1 MWLTYSWWIGLAII
15 AGLVADWIGISISLI
30 EILVG
35 VIAGNYLGLQANDWI
50 NFLAG
55 VGSIFLTFLAGAEVD
70 PVVLKSKFK
79 ESMAIGLL
87 AFILPFAGAFVF
99 AYFAAGWTLQAAE
112 IAGIAL
118 STTSVAVVYAVMV
131 ESGFN
136 ESELGKIIL
145 AACFINDL
153 GTVLVLGILF
163 ANYNKWMVLFIIV
176 TTIITAAMPS
186 FTRKFFKVYGNK
198 VGQLEIKYLFFL
210 IFLTGGLASM
220 ANSEAVLPAYILGLT
235 VSGFFVRE
243 KNLLFRMRAIAFA
256 IFTPFYFLKAGLF
269 VSIPGVITNIILI
282 VILFLIKIATK
293 YAGVKP
299 TTIIFKFSKIEGMYT
314 TLLMSTGLTFGT
326 ISAMFGLSHKIIT
339 VNQYTV
345 LVTVVILSAIIPT
358 LIAERFYRPE
368 VNNESIEE
376 RVIKDV

>member
-1 MWLTYSWWIGLAII
+1 MWLTYSWWLGLALL
-15 AGLVADWIGISISLI
+15 AGLIADWTGISISLI

-35 VIAGNYLGLQANDWI
+35 VIAGNYLGFQTNDWV
-50 NFLAG
+50 NFLGG
-55 VGSIFLTFLAGAEVD
+55 VGSIYLTFLAGAEVD

-79 ESMAIGLL
+79 ESITIGIL
-87 AFILPFAGAFVF
+87 AFIFPFAGAFAF
-99 AYFAAGWTLQAAE
+99 TYFVAGWTLQASE

-131 ESGFN
+131 ESGLN

-153 GTVLVLGILF
+153 GTVLMLGILF
-163 ANYNKWMVLFIIV
+163 ANYNKWMLLFIVV
-176 TTIITAAMPS
+176 TALITVLMPS
-186 FTRKFFKVYGNK
+186 ATKEFFKVYGNK

-210 IFLTGGLASM
+210 VFLTGGLASM
-220 ANSEAVLPAYILGLT
+220 ANSEAVLPAYILGLA
-235 VSGFFVRE
+235 VSGFFMKE
-243 KNLLFRMRAIAFA
+243 KNLLFRMRSIAFA

-269 VSIPGVITNIILI
+269 VSIPGVISNILLI

-293 YAGVKP
+293 YIGVKP
-299 TTIIFKFSKIEGMYT
+299 TTMMFKFSKREGTYT

-339 VNQYTV
+339 VDQYTV

-368 VNNESIEE
+368 TDNLIGGGENV
-376 RVIKDV
+376 

>member
-1 MWLTYSWWIGLAII
+1 MWLTYSWWLGLALI
-15 AGLVADWIGISISLI
+15 AGLIADWTGISISLI

-35 VIAGNYLGLQANDWI
+35 VIAGNYLGLQTNDWV
-50 NFLAG
+50 NFLGG

-79 ESMAIGLL
+79 ESVTIGLL
-87 AFILPFAGAFVF
+87 AFIFPFAGAFAF
-99 AYFAAGWTLQAAE
+99 TYFVAGWTLQASE

-131 ESGFN
+131 ESGLN

-153 GTVLVLGILF
+153 GTVLMLGILF
-163 ANYNKWMVLFIIV
+163 ANYNKWMLLFIVV
-176 TTIITAAMPS
+176 TAIITVLMPS
-186 FTRKFFKVYGNK
+186 VTRKFFKIYGNK

-210 IFLTGGLASM
+210 VFLTGGLASM
-220 ANSEAVLPAYILGLT
+220 ANSEAVLPAYILGLA
-235 VSGFFVRE
+235 VSGFFMKE

-269 VSIPGVITNIILI
+269 VSIPGVISNILLI
-282 VILFLIKIATK
+282 VVLLLIKIATK
-293 YAGVKP
+293 YIGVKP
-299 TTIIFKFSKIEGMYT
+299 TTMIFKFSKREGMYT

-326 ISAMFGLSHKIIT
+326 ISAMFGLSHNIIT
-339 VNQYTV
+339 ADQYTV

-368 VNNESIEE
+368 TDNLIGGVEN
-376 RVIKDV
+376 V

>member
-1 MWLTYSWWIGLAII
+1 MWITYSWWIGLALIAGII
-15 AGLVADWIGISISLI
+15 ADWTGISISLI

-35 VIAGNYLGLQANDWI
+35 VIAGNYLGLRTNEWI

-55 VGSIFLTFLAGAEVD
+55 VGSVFLTFLAGAEVD

-79 ESMAIGLL
+79 ESISIGIV
-87 AFILPFAGAFVF
+87 AFLFPFAGAFCYT
-99 AYFAAGWTLQAAE
+99 YFLAGWTLQASE

-131 ESGFN
+131 ESGLN
-136 ESELGKIIL
+136 ESEIGKIIL

-153 GTVLVLGILF
+153 GTVLVLGALF
-163 ANYNKWMVLFIIV
+163 ANYNKWMLLFILVTMIV
-176 TTIITAAMPS
+176 TLFMP
-186 FTRKFFKVYGNK
+186 FVTRRFFAIFSNR

-220 ANSEAVLPAYILGLT
+220 ANSEAVLPAYILGLA
-235 VSGFFVRE
+235 VSGIFMHER
-243 KNLLFRMRAIAFA
+243 NLLFRMRAIAFA

-269 VSIPGVITNIILI
+269 VSIPGVIANIFLI
-282 VILFLIKIATK
+282 IILFLTKVVTK
-293 YAGVKP
+293 YIGIKP
-299 TTIIFKFSKIEGMYT
+299 VTVFFKFGKREGMYT

-326 ISAMFGLSHKIIT
+326 ISALFGLTHKIIN

-358 LIAERFYRPE
+358 LIAERFYRPIVE
-368 VNNESIEE
+368 TEPKSEINNT
-376 RVIKDV
+376 